1 MRVRKK
7 GFDFGY
13 LHSEDKFHRGGKS
26 TKKSDRIWQR
36 NMRRKLKRE
45 AEKTIREQEVE
56 E

>member
-26 TKKSDRIWQR
+26 TKKGDRIWQR

-45 AEKTIREQEVE
+45 AEKMIREQEAE

>member
-7 GFDFGY
+7 GFDYGY

-26 TKKSDRIWQR
+26 TRKGDRIWQR
-36 NMRRKLKRE
+36 KMRRKLKQE

-56 E
+56 K